1 MVGYPVIWGAIKN
14 LVGFVKMP
22 TNDWASPDPKKLAF
36 HQKGAVLW
44 RRPSRIGISSSRT
57 ARNRRTAPTSWASF
71 YFRSFLFLSWLPIL
85 PDRPLG
91 SFMDNL
97 GPGQV
102 VGRQA
107 LGSSPLGELHVG
119 LSVEQGTGLVVDVRE
134 ARNLKTSGPKGVP
147 GSRNWVL
154 WR

>member
-1 MVGYPVIWGAIKN
+1 LGFARSEEVGIPLEAGTALAPPEQNRDFIKQN
-14 LVGFVKMP
+14 SKES
-22 TNDWASPDPKKLAF
+22 TD
-36 HQKGAVLW
+36 
-44 RRPSRIGISSSRT
+44 SSD
-57 ARNRRTAPTSWASF
+57 N
-71 YFRSFLFLSWLPIL
+71 WLPIL

-119 LSVEQGTGLVVDVRE
+119 LALETGNGLTVDVKE
-134 ARNLKTSGPKGVP
+134 AKGLKATGSKGIAP
-147 GSRNWVL
+147 GNWGEYL
-154 WR
+154 LLDYLRTLFL

>member
-1 MVGYPVIWGAIKN
+1 MKKTWLVFLRCQQTTGLCPIRRSWHSIRRGRCFGATRAES
-14 LVGFVKMP
+14 G
-22 TNDWASPDPKKLAF
+22 F
-36 HQKGAVLW
+36 HQAEQQ
-44 RRPSRIGISSSRT
+44 GIDGQLRQVGLLFIIEVFY
-57 ARNRRTAPTSWASF
+57 SF
-71 YFRSFLFLSWLPIL
+71 SWLPIL